1 MLRSGLM
8 AAIILPLVKRLAS
21 IFIPTLHLDK
31 KSILFWE
38 CCPTRTLVVFLPL
51 CAITS
56 EASTPYPCR
65 STTTIVPPHSSNWY
79 PGGTLQP
86 KRMIRSEEHTSELQ
100 SLMRISYAVFCLKK
114 KKHKSIAHHTN
125 AK

>member
-56 EASTPYPCR
+56 EDSTPYPCR

-79 PGGTLQP
+79 P
-86 KRMIRSEEHTSELQ
+86 RSEEHTSELQ
-100 SLMRISYAVFCLKK
+100 SLMRRSYAVFCLTKK
-114 KKHKSIAHHTN
+114 KKLIKQKKLHKQHKQI
-125 AK
+125 